1 MLLIFVNKYPNLESF
16 SKYKEMIKKII
27 INEISLNGGISASN
41 IKSSVLLRVL
51 ETRYFILLTIIF
63 AMILLINKAKIKAKK
78 INKNSSKD
86 NPIISLFTI

>member
-1 MLLIFVNKYPNLESF
+1 MLIVLLIFVNKYPNLESF
-16 SKYKEMIKKII
+16 SKYKEMIKII

-63 AMILLINKAKIKAKK
+63 AMIFINKAKIKQRK
-78 INKNSSKD
+78 
-86 NPIISLFTI
+86 